1 VSLGVIVVSMGVAT
15 IASLIASSREK
26 RAQRISPTVE

>member
-1 VSLGVIVVSMGVAT
+1 MSLGVIFGSMAVAT

-26 RAQRISPTVE
+26 RSAGVES